1 MVIFRGFYLVGGVE
15 EAFRIANENGRIQ
28 FFKWVSQLNCKLLP
42 HLLALSNLF
51 AFFVSST
58 GLDPYATN
66 NLWNCVLGMG
76 IMWMGNYCTTQTE
89 VARYSNVSSRS
100 KARL

>member
-1 MVIFRGFYLVGGVE
+1 MMI
-15 EAFRIANENGRIQ
+15 INGLIN
-28 FFKWVSQLNCKLLP
+28 F
-42 HLLALSNLF
+42 LF
-51 AFFVSST
+51 TSV

-89 VARYSNVSSRS
+89 VARYSNVSSKS

>member
-1 MVIFRGFYLVGGVE
+1 MRRCLLTDPV
-15 EAFRIANENGRIQ
+15 
-28 FFKWVSQLNCKLLP
+28 FF
-42 HLLALSNLF
+42 
-51 AFFVSST
+51 SSV

-89 VARYSNVSSRS
+89 VARYSNVSSMS
-100 KARL
+100 KARLYVTIFVNL